1 MQAEGKG
8 QEAISSRWSKIQRLT
23 FNIRMGMA
31 AWPGRAFIP
40 FAAGLLFLAIVALGF
55 AQQGW
60 SRLTTIQQDGQPAI
74 INAVTYDGDDI
85 WVVGAK
91 GLIARSSDE
100 GRTFNTIP
108 SAVDVGLND
117 VAVRGEHIAIVGDQ
131 GTILQSTDGG
141 RSFVRS
147 NYSLRFRDGQS
158 EVGLIDLYSVQL
170 IDKDKGYIVGDH
182 GLILTTGNGGASWR
196 EQHSG
201 TEAQLFH
208 LSFRD
213 ERGWV
218 VGTGGSILH
227 TNDGG
232 RNWYPQRSGVQEDL
246 NRVYFLDDQ
255 TGLITGDKGV
265 LLRTEN
271 AGATWE
277 RAHLNLTEQLFG
289 ISFIDKKTGWV
300 VGHQGRI
307 IRTYNGGRDWI
318 EQDSRTTADLFSVSF
333 YKNRGYAVG
342 RDGLVMRYYEKR

>member
-1 MQAEGKG
+1 MKASSNGQA
-8 QEAISSRWSKIQRLT
+8 AISESRSETQRLT
-23 FNIRMGMA
+23 FNRRMGIAMRQ
-31 AWPGRAFIP
+31 GRALLP
-40 FAAGLLFLAIVALGF
+40 FAAGFLLLAFVAVGF

-60 SRLTTIQQDGQPAI
+60 SRLTTIQQDQQPAI

-100 GRTFNTIP
+100 GRTFNAIP
-108 SAVDVGLND
+108 SGVDVGLND
-117 VAVRGEHIAIVGDQ
+117 VAVHGEHIAIVGDQ

-141 RSFVRS
+141 RSFARS
-147 NYSLRFRDGQS
+147 NYSLRFRDGQG
-158 EVGLIDLYSVQL
+158 EVGLVDLYSVQL
-170 IDKDKGYIVGDH
+170 LDKDKGYIVGDH

-213 ERGWV
+213 ARGWV

-271 AGATWE
+271 GGATWE
-277 RAHLNLTEQLFG
+277 RANLKLTEQLFG

-333 YKNRGYAVG
+333 YKNRGYAIG